1 MKKMK
6 LPLKKNK
13 FRPAIVVAAAILIFL
28 AVTSFTGRTHCF
40 SKGISTDSL
49 FKINDVSLFSVQ
61 DDWVEETLSEM
72 TPEEKVGQII
82 FPAVSGK
89 FYNEEDT
96 LYKKILHYV
105 NDLKVGGFIVY
116 QYAEGSEVYAQT
128 FLLNKLQQISKYP
141 LLIGADYENGVS
153 FRTNGGG
160 TIFPTN
166 MALGAADDARLT
178 HQMGK
183 IIAEE
188 SRQTGVHYN
197 FAPVVDINNNPQNP
211 IINVRAFGENP
222 STVTKLSNAVVTGMQ
237 QNHLLATAKHFPGH
251 GNTSTD
257 SHKDLPVIH
266 SSKEELFQ
274 LELKPFIDEIKNGVM
289 SIMVGHLAVPAF
301 DADTVPATLS
311 KNIVTDL
318 LKKQLG
324 FKGLIVT
331 DALNMHAITNSYTQA
346 EAAVKAFNA
355 GCDILLFPTNADEV
369 DSAMIQAVRSG
380 VISEERLN
388 ESVRKILL
396 AKRWTGLS
404 EKRTVSL
411 DDLSSVLKNS
421 EHQTVAKTLAE
432 EAVTLVK
439 DEKHLIPFSS
449 HAKKKI
455 LHITLVDERRAGNTE
470 LFPQQ
475 LEKQLNNI
483 NSVTL
488 TDKDKK
494 REFADALRR
503 TQKSE
508 VILLSTYTRIRLS
521 SGKIGLSDEQIKF
534 VSKLLKLKKQIVWM
548 SHGSPYVLASFPEIK
563 TFLCSYGDSEISE
576 EALAKAVC
584 GKVNIQGKLPVSIPK
599 TIYKEG
605 NGLLL
610 SHSSLIESRS
620 NENKFVSVENIIK
633 KGIADSAF
641 PGAVLLIAQDGKILH
656 KKAYGHFTYEQTSPP
671 MQSNTIFDLAS
682 VTKVIATTTATMLC
696 YDRGLFKLDDK
707 VAKYL
712 PKFASNG
719 KQNVT
724 IRNLLLHNSG
734 LPPFIRFY
742 VTCKN
747 SDEVLSKIYD
757 AALNFAPGSKT
768 VYSDLGIIV
777 LGKIIE
783 KVTKKTLDKFCT
795 DEIFLPLGMTETFF
809 NPAKEFINRC
819 APTENDQYWRHRQ
832 LIGEVHDEASAMLGG
847 VAGHAGLFS
856 TADDLAKLLQMLL
869 QKGTYQGKQFI
880 KPSTV
885 ELFTKKQSEKS
896 TRALGWDTK
905 DGEGLSSAG
914 DLFSDLSYGHTGYT
928 GTSVW
933 TDPSRKLFVVL
944 LTNRVYPT
952 RENIKLIRLRP
963 IVHDAVI
970 RDLVK

>member
-1 MKKMK
+1 MKT
-6 LPLKKNK
+6 LLKKNK
-13 FRPAIVVAAAILIFL
+13 FHPAILVVTAILIFL
-28 AVTSFTGRTHCF
+28 AVTSFTGRTHFF

-49 FKINDVSLFSVQ
+49 YKINDVSLFSVE
-61 DDWVEETLSEM
+61 DDWVEETLSKM
-72 TPEEKVGQII
+72 TLEEKVGQII

-96 LYKKILHYV
+96 VYKRIIHYV

-153 FRTNGGG
+153 FRSNGGG

-166 MALGAADDARLT
+166 MALGAADDAALT
-178 HQMGK
+178 HQMGQ

-211 IINVRAFGENP
+211 IINVRAFGENL
-222 STVTKLSNAVVTGMQ
+222 STITKLSNAVVNGMQ
-237 QNHLLATAKHFPGH
+237 HNHLLATAKHFPGH

-257 SHKDLPVIH
+257 SHKDLPIIRG
-266 SSKEELFQ
+266 SRDELFQ

-301 DADTVPATLS
+301 DADTIPATLS

-331 DALNMHAITNSYTQA
+331 DALNMHAITNSYTQGD
-346 EAAVKAFNA
+346 AAVKAFNA
-355 GCDILLFPTNADEV
+355 GCDILLFPTNTDEV

-380 VISEERLN
+380 VIMEERLN

-396 AKRWTGLS
+396 AKRWAGLT

-411 DDLSSVLKNS
+411 DDLSSTLRNN

-432 EAVTLVK
+432 EAITLIK
-439 DEKHLIPFSS
+439 DEKHLIPLPS
-449 HAKKKI
+449 HIKKKI
-455 LHITLVDERRAGNTE
+455 LHITLVDERRTTNTE
-470 LFPQQ
+470 LFGSL
-475 LEKQLNNI
+475 LEKHLKNLT
-483 NSVTL
+483 SVTL
-488 TDKDKK
+488 TDKGTK
-494 REFADALRR
+494 REFNEALR
-503 TQKSE
+503 TAQKSE

-521 SGKIGLSDEQIKF
+521 SGKIGLSEEQIKF
-534 VSKLLKLKKQIVWM
+534 VSKLIKLKKPIVWM
-548 SHGSPYVLASFPEIK
+548 SHGSPYVLTSFPEIK
-563 TFLCSYGDSEISE
+563 TFLCSYGESEISE

-584 GKVNIQGKLPVSIPK
+584 GKITIQGKLPVSIPK

-605 NGLLL
+605 DGLLL
-610 SHSSLIESRS
+610 SQSSLSESYPT
-620 NENKFVSVENIIK
+620 ENRFAAVDKIIQ
-633 KGIADSAF
+633 KGITDSAF
-641 PGAVLLIAQDGKILH
+641 PGAVLLIAQNGIILH
-656 KKAYGHFTYEQTSPP
+656 KKAFGYLIYDPASPP
-671 MQSNTIFDLAS
+671 MQTNTIFDLAS

-696 YDRGLFKLDDK
+696 YDRGLIKLDDK
-707 VAKYL
+707 VSKYL
-712 PKFASNG
+712 PKFATIG
-719 KQNVT
+719 KQHVT
-724 IRNLLLHNSG
+724 IRNLLLHTSG
-734 LPPFIRFY
+734 FPPFIRFY
-742 VTCKN
+742 TTCKN
-747 SDEVLSKIYD
+747 SNEVIAEIYNTRLD
-757 AALNFAPGSKT
+757 YKPGTKT
-768 VYSDLGIIV
+768 VYSDLGIIT

-783 KVTKKTLDKFCT
+783 KVTKKTLDKFCA
-795 DEIFLPLGMTETFF
+795 DEIFFPLGMTETFF
-809 NPAKEFINRC
+809 NPKKEFISRC
-819 APTENDQYWRHRQ
+819 APTENDDYWRHRQ

-880 KPSTV
+880 KSSTV
-885 ELFTKKQSEKS
+885 EMFIKRPSDQSS
-896 TRALGWDTK
+896 RALGWDTR
-905 DGEGLSSAG
+905 DGEGFSSAG
-914 DLFSDLSYGHTGYT
+914 DLFSNVSYGHTGYT

-933 TDPSRKLFVVL
+933 IDPDKRLFVIL

-963 IVHDAVI
+963 VIHDAVI
-970 RDLVK
+970 RDLEK

>member
-1 MKKMK
+1 MKP
-6 LPLKKNK
+6 LLKKNK
-13 FRPAIVVAAAILIFL
+13 FHPAILVATAILIFL
-28 AVTSFTGRTHCF
+28 AVTSFTGRTHFF

-49 FKINDVSLFSVQ
+49 HKINDVSLFSVQ
-61 DDWVEETLSEM
+61 DDWVKETLSKM
-72 TPEEKVGQII
+72 TLEEKVGQVI

-96 LYKKILHYV
+96 VYKRIIHYI

-141 LLIGADYENGVS
+141 LLIGADYENGVT
-153 FRTNGGG
+153 FRTNGG

-166 MALGAADDARLT
+166 MALGAADDAVLT
-178 HQMGK
+178 RQMGQ

-197 FAPVVDINNNPQNP
+197 FAPVIDVNNNPLNP

-222 STVTKLSNAVVTGMQ
+222 STITKLSNAMITGMQ

-251 GNTSTD
+251 GNTSID
-257 SHKDLPVIH
+257 SHKDLPIIH
-266 SSKEELFQ
+266 GSKDELFQ

-301 DADTVPATLS
+301 DADTIPATLS
-311 KNIVTDL
+311 KNILTDL
-318 LKKQLG
+318 LKTQLG

-331 DALNMHAITNSYTQA
+331 DALNMHAITNSYTQG

-355 GCDILLFPTNADEV
+355 GCDILLFPSNPDEV
-369 DSAMIQAVRSG
+369 DSTIIQAVRSG
-380 VISEERLN
+380 VITEERLN

-396 AKRWTGLS
+396 AKKWAGLT

-411 DDLSSVLKNS
+411 DDLSSTLKNS

-432 EAVTLVK
+432 EAITLVK
-439 DEKHLIPFSS
+439 DEKHMIPLSS

-455 LHITLVDERRAGNTE
+455 LHITLVDERRATNTE
-470 LFPQQ
+470 LFGSL
-475 LEKQLNNI
+475 LEKQIKNFA
-483 NSVTL
+483 SVTL

-494 REFADALRR
+494 RAFNEALRMA
-503 TQKSE
+503 QKSD

-534 VSKLLKLKKQIVWM
+534 VSKLVKFKKPIVWM

-563 TFLCSYGDSEISE
+563 TFLCSYGESEISE

-584 GKVNIQGKLPVSIPK
+584 GKITIQGKLPVSIPK
-599 TIYKEG
+599 TLYKEG
-605 NGLLL
+605 YGILLPQSSL
-610 SHSSLIESRS
+610 TESHST
-620 NENKFVSVENIIK
+620 ENRFTTVDKIIQNGITDSV
-633 KGIADSAF
+633 F
-641 PGAVLLIAQDGKILH
+641 PGAVLLVAQNGNILH
-656 KKAYGHFTYEQTSPP
+656 KKAFGHLIYDPASPP
-671 MQSNTIFDLAS
+671 METNTIFDLAS

-696 YDRGLFKLDDK
+696 HDRGLIKLDDK
-707 VAKYL
+707 VSKYL
-712 PKFASNG
+712 PKFAANG

-734 LPPFIRFY
+734 FPPFKRFFLKY
-742 VTCKN
+742 KTGN
-747 SDEVLSKIYD
+747 EVLADIFNTRLDYE
-757 AALNFAPGSKT
+757 PGTKT
-768 VYSDLGIIV
+768 VYSDLGIIT

-783 KVTKKTLDKFCT
+783 KVTKKTLDKFCA

-809 NPAKEFINRC
+809 NPKKEFINRC
-819 APTENDQYWRHRQ
+819 APTENDDYWRHRQ

-869 QKGTYQGKQFI
+869 QKGAYQGKQFI
-880 KPSTV
+880 KSSTV
-885 ELFTKKQSEKS
+885 EMFIKRPSDKS
-896 TRALGWDTK
+896 SRALGWDTR
-905 DGEGLSSAG
+905 DGEGFSSAG
-914 DLFSDLSYGHTGYT
+914 DLFSNVSYGHTGYT

-933 TDPSRKLFVVL
+933 TDPDKKLFVIL

-963 IVHDAVI
+963 VIHDAVI
-970 RDLVK
+970 KALD